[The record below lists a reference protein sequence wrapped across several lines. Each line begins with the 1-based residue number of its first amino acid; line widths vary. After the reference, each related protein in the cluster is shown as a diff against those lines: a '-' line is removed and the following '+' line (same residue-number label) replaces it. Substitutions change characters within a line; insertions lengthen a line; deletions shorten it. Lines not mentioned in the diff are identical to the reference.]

1 MASALFVLLGVVVL
15 VGPCVLLLRWTDRR
29 HKRMYPGGKVPASL
43 RSEHDH
49 PYRGEEKA
57 ARYGPDGGSTGL

>member
-1 MASALFVLLGVVVL
+1 MASALLLLLGVVVL

-29 HKRMYPGGKVPASL
+29 HRRMYPDGKVPESL
-43 RSEHDH
+43 RSEDDR

-57 ARYGPDGGSTGL
+57 ALYRSEGGL